1 MSEANK
7 PLDVFWFIPVS
18 GDGAYLGSDKG
29 ARPADFSYLKQ
40 IAQAADRLG
49 FGGALIPVGSHC
61 EDPWIVAAAL
71 ASHTER
77 LRFLAALRPGPARL
91 QPISRARPRRSTASA
106 TAGSWSMSSPAA
118 TQGTR
123 QRRHLPFA

>member
-1 MSEANK
+1 MSEVNK

-49 FGGALIPVGSHC
+49 FGGR
-61 EDPWIVAAAL
+61 
-71 ASHTER
+71 R
-77 LRFLAALRPGPARL
+77 LTGLL
-91 QPISRARPRRSTASA
+91 QEPTASA
-106 TAGSWSMSSPAA
+106 SAA
-118 TQGTR
+118 R
-123 QRRHLPFA
+123 